1 MARYRF
7 AWSNLPPKL
16 LRSLHRELKLEG
28 DAADALRKAYGARPK
43 VEFVHD
49 SWPILRDSWLAQ
61 DSEAR
66 AGVIEALHHE
76 RLGNDDIPTRSKQG
90 QLEYLRSCNN
100 SGTLS
105 DVVLPWLIKAGE
117 PTSASAPA
125 ARPTKAPA
133 RRRQAWNEYAKLVAR
148 ILDALDAGQFLILTP
163 ADRPGFVQFA
173 AQGMQG
179 LRAEAVSNAF
189 LPSDHQLGD
198 DALAA
203 ALRLGWQPP
212 TGEPGTTPE
221 HDPEGSPNYFC
232 EWSAPVPYRDVARL
246 AVDTL
251 TEVFD
256 VSHPARVLY
265 EAFTSEG
272 TAILLPSLGE
282 RATHNDPSSEDDL
295 RPASTAA
302 EVAQQVLAVLR
313 RASGNPDLQPDANG
327 EMAIR
332 FGSSAVFFQ
341 VFGDPPIVRAYS
353 PALTQVPL
361 DPKVAIALN
370 ELNSSTAFTKWL
382 AVDDMII
389 AAIDL
394 FGDPLVERHVVHA
407 CEVLGSTAD
416 NVDDQLQQQFGGKT
430 FFGEYTHPKLTHET
444 GGYL

>member
-16 LRSLHRELKLEG
+16 LRSLKSELELEG
-28 DAADALRKAYGARPK
+28 DAADALRQAYGARPK
-43 VEFVHD
+43 VDFLYD

-61 DSEAR
+61 DSKAR
-66 AGVIEALHHE
+66 VAVVEALHHE
-76 RLGNDDIPTRSKQG
+76 RLGNRDIPTRSKAG
-90 QLEYLRSCNN
+90 QLDYLRSCRN
-100 SGTLS
+100 SGTLREA
-105 DVVLPWLIKAGE
+105 VLPWLIKAGE
-117 PTSASAPA
+117 QTAASPSAIRPA
-125 ARPTKAPA
+125 ETPV
-133 RRRQAWNEYAKLVAR
+133 RRREAWDEYTEVVAR
-148 ILDALDAGQFLILTP
+148 ILDALEVGQFLILSS

-173 AQGMQG
+173 AHGMQG

-189 LPSDHQLGD
+189 LPPDHQLGE
-198 DALAA
+198 DALGA
-203 ALRLGWQPP
+203 ALRLDWQPP
-212 TGEPGTTPE
+212 TGEPGTVPE
-221 HDPEGSPNYFC
+221 QDPEGSSNYFR
-232 EWSAPVPYRDVARL
+232 EWPAPVPYHDVARL

-251 TEVFD
+251 TEVFA
-256 VSHPARVLY
+256 VAHPGRVRY

-272 TAILLPSLGE
+272 TAILLPALGQ
-282 RATHNDPSSEDDL
+282 RATRDALEDEQQ
-295 RPASTAA
+295 PVSTAA
-302 EVAQQVLAVLR
+302 EVAEQVLAILR
-313 RASGNPDLQPDANG
+313 EASGNPDLQPDDDG

-361 DPKVAIALN
+361 EPKVAIALN

-382 AVDDMII
+382 AVDDMIV

-394 FGDPLVERHVVHA
+394 FGDPLVERHIVHA

-416 NVDDQLQQQFGGKT
+416 DVDDQLQQQFGGKT
-430 FFGEYTHPKLTHET
+430 FFGEYSHPKLTHET